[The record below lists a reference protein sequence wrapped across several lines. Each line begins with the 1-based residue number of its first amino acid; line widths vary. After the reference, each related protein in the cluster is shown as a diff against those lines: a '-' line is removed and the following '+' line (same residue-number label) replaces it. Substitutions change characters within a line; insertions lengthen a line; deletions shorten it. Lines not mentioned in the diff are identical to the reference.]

1 MGEFSYTFRSK
12 PHDASPQATQTRCLQ
27 VPLQRGRDGR
37 KERLQQEEARR
48 SRTQRAQPPR
58 DQAHAVPQVPRL
70 RERALLVELVLLL
83 FDQEGIDYLQKFL
96 NLPAD
101 VVPATLKKSN

>member
-1 MGEFSYTFRSK
+1 MGRRAKAPSPTK
-12 PHDASPQATQTRCLQ
+12 PRDASPQATQTRCLQ
-27 VPLQRGRDGR
+27 VPLQRGRNGR

-48 SRTQRAQPPR
+48 SRTQRAKPPR

-83 FDQEGIDYLQKFL
+83 FDQRGHR
-96 NLPAD
+96 LPPE
-101 VVPATLKKSN
+101 VPQPPSRRCASNPQE